1 MKSYHF
7 GVPGYVIWT
16 THILVGL
23 LFLYTGYTTYQ
34 KQKLPEYIS
43 ILYLILVVVV
53 IVYHGYLLSRKH

>member
-7 GVPGYVIWT
+7 NVPGYVIWT

-43 ILYLILVVVV
+43 ILYL
-53 IVYHGYLLSRKH
+53 KHSI

>member
-1 MKSYHF
+1 MASYHF

-43 ILYLILVVVV
+43 VLYLILGVVV
-53 IVYHGYLLSRKH
+53 ILYHGYLFSMKR

>member
-43 ILYLILVVVV
+43 ILYLNGLHSI
-53 IVYHGYLLSRKH
+53 